1 MERDSPSSTLAAQEG
16 PATVETSE
24 HTDRWRKPT
33 DDELRLNP
41 NMRRDVPIP
50 ATPPCLKSVGSKI
63 PATPEAK

>member
-33 DDELRLNP
+33 DDELRRNP
-41 NMRRDVPIP
+41 NMLRGVDIP
-50 ATPPCLKSVGSKI
+50 RTPPSLVSDVLQI
-63 PATPEAK
+63 PPTPKAE

>member
-1 MERDSPSSTLAAQEG
+1 MERDRPSSTLAGQEG

-50 ATPPCLKSVGSKI
+50 ATPPCLKSEELQI
-63 PATPEAK
+63 PPTPKAE